1 MAKVEINSEIINLIK
16 KYLASFSKSL
26 VSRFYTKLD
35 IDKKMAAIDARSE
48 IGSQLDYG
56 LFRMSADTSISSVN
70 TIIPFNTRMDGNI
83 DIANNK
89 IQLKA
94 NKKYILTGVARNV
107 LVSNSNGYFNFS
119 FYNETT
125 ASFIGLPGSSTANI
139 VIGQQTAKAFI
150 ETTTDLEISLR
161 ASALTTSVTTQYGH
175 SYIEVQEASRTVV
188 LDPAQQ
194 VDKEFGIQDTPVGH
208 IMSVMGIN
216 APEHYLVCD
225 GSIYNILDYQK
236 LANYFLTEFGSISY
250 FGGDGITTFAVP
262 DMREVVPV
270 GTGKNTTFNIESH
283 DTYNPGQFKD
293 DQMQKITGNIIGD
306 SGATN
311 KAYNWNTVTKA
322 TGAFTS
328 NIMNTISNGGNLSL
342 IYTLNASNSFGIDS
356 SLVTRT
362 DETNSTHGK
371 QIGVLFCIKFEP
383 TYFMNYSP
391 QYAGFDIKTLFDG
404 TANIAGDYVLNDDI
418 NNYQFLYVYGD
429 INNGLDK
436 SMTVIDVSSI
446 SPTETLSYFQYES
459 GYYNI
464 RFTISEK
471 KFTYIDFTIGSAWA
485 SYKARISKIVGVKS
499 GTLNIEDFTITD
511 AEADAGV
518 AEVWNEVG
526 I

>member
-56 LFRMSADTSISSVN
+56 LFRMSVDTSISSVN
-70 TIIPFNTRMDGNI
+70 TIIPFNTRMNGNI

-161 ASALTTSVTTQYGH
+161 ASALTTSVTTQCGH
-175 SYIEVQEASRTVV
+175 SYIEVQEVSRTVV

-194 VDKEFGIQDTPVGH
+194 IDKESGIQDTPVGH

-225 GSIYNILDYQK
+225 GSIYNITEYQK
-236 LANYFLTEFGSISY
+236 LANYFLSEFGQINY
-250 FGGDGITTFAVP
+250 FGGDGVTTFAVP

-270 GTGKNTTFNIESH
+270 GTGKSTTNPITSH
-283 DTYNPGQFKD
+283 DVYITGQFKD
-293 DQMQKITGNIIGD
+293 DQMQNITGSFCYYSYI
-306 SGATN
+306 SGNAD
-311 KAYNWNTVTKA
+311 
-322 TGAFTS
+322 GAFKTKVLNPNSGPALTS
-328 NIMNTISNGGNLSL
+328 GGMTQYGEIS
-342 IYTLNASNSFGIDS
+342 IDS
-356 SLVTRT
+356 STQTRVGA
-362 DETNSTHGK
+362 STHGK
-371 QIGVLFCIKFEP
+371 QMGVLFCIKFEP

-391 QYAGFDIKTLFDG
+391 QYAGFDTKTLFDG
-404 TANIAGDYVLNDDI
+404 TANVAGDYVLSDDI

-471 KFTYIDFTIGSAWA
+471 KFTYIDFTIGSAWT

-499 GTLNIEDFTITD
+499 GAMNIEDFTITD

-518 AEVWNEVG
+518 ADVWNEVG

>member
-26 VSRFYTKLD
+26 VSRFYTRSD
-35 IDKKMAAIDARSE
+35 IDKKMAEIDTRSE
-48 IGSQLDYG
+48 IGNPNDYG
-56 LFRMSADTSISSVN
+56 LFFPSSLTGLVA
-70 TIIPFNTRMDGNI
+70 GNYI
-83 DIANNK
+83 TFDKICTNNN
-89 IQLKA
+89 IEQNGNYFILKA
-94 NKKYILTGVARNV
+94 NKTYQIKSYISGKYCFGIFNADDGTQIGQ
-107 LVSNSNGYFNFS
+107 VSYGYSNGTDATGNIS
-119 FYNETT
+119 IGSITT
-125 ASFIGLPGSSTANI
+125 TKDTQVGIKVTLVTPLAINNIYPECSFIEI
-139 VIGQQTAKAFI
+139 Q
-150 ETTTDLEISLR
+150 ET
-161 ASALTTSVTTQYGH
+161 
-175 SYIEVQEASRTVV
+175 SRTIV

-270 GTGKNTTFNIESH
+270 GTGKNTTFSIESH
-283 DTYNPGQFKD
+283 DTYNSGQFKD
-293 DQMQKITGNIIGD
+293 DQMQKITGNVIGD

-328 NIMNTISNGGNLSL
+328 NIMSTISNGGNLSL
-342 IYTLNASNSFGIDS
+342 IYSLNASNSFGIDS

-391 QYAGFDIKTLFDG
+391 QYAGFDTKTLFDG
-404 TANIAGDYVLNDDI
+404 TANVAGDYVLSDDI

-499 GTLNIEDFTITD
+499 GTLNVEDFTITD